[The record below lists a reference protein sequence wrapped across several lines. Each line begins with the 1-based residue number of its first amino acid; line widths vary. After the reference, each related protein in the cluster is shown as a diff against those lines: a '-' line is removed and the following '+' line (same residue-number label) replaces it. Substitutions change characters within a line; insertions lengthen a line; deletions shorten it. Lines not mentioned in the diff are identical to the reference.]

1 MIVLNYFDVL
11 KNWLRCLQSIEITSV
26 PFPLTSLYGGLSS
39 STEKPTTSIF
49 LKWCTF
55 SGVLVTEWLYRM
67 LQIVQNVRFG
77 LQHPSFSFDYKDNDT
92 SQIFDSLK
100 DLVISAEEKGFDSF
114 WVMDHFHQLQ
124 MLGPPGEPMLEGWT
138 TISALTGVTTKI
150 KLGTLVTGVIYR
162 HPSILAKMSATID
175 VLSKGRLFMGIG
187 AGWNE
192 EESLAYGIASSFPS
206 NRERLDRLEEAIQ
219 IIRKMWTDEP
229 TATFIGKY
237 YHIKN
242 AYCNPKP
249 IQRPSPPI
257 LVGGQ
262 GEKRTLEIV
271 AKYADACN
279 LIGSLETVKKKLDIL
294 KEHCKKVGRDYDSIL
309 KTKLG
314 GVLIDNNEEEAKKR
328 VNRIF
333 KGMSEQ
339 QINEYIIY
347 GTPDR
352 VLKQIEMLDEVGIQ
366 YLIVNLESSR
376 QTEELESF
384 AKNVIEKMN

>member
-1 MIVLNYFDVL
+1 M
-11 KNWLRCLQSIEITSV
+11 
-26 PFPLTSLYGGLSS
+26 
-39 STEKPTTSIF
+39 
-49 LKWCTF
+49 
-55 SGVLVTEWLYRM
+55 
-67 LQIVQNVRFG
+67 RFG

-92 SQIFDSLK
+92 SQIFHSLES
-100 DLVISAEEKGFDSF
+100 LVTSAEEKGFDSF

-124 MLGPPGEPMLEGWT
+124 MMGAPGEPMLEGWT
-138 TISALTGVTTKI
+138 TISALAGVTKKI
-150 KLGTLVTGVIYR
+150 KLGTLVTGIIYR
-162 HPSILAKMSATID
+162 HPSILAKIGATLD
-175 VLSKGRLFMGIG
+175 VLSKGRLFMGVG

-206 NRERLDRLEEAIQ
+206 IRERLDRLEEAIQ

-237 YHIKN
+237 YQIKN

-257 LVGGQ
+257 LVGGE

-279 LIGSLETVKKKLDIL
+279 LFGSPETVKRKLDVL

-314 GVLIDNNEEEAKKR
+314 GVLIDNDEEEAKKR
-328 VNRIF
+328 VNLIL

-339 QINEYIIY
+339 QIKEYIIY
-347 GTPDR
+347 GTADS
-352 VLKQIEMLDEVGIQ
+352 VLQQIEMLEKVGIQ
-366 YLIVNLESSR
+366 YFIVNLEPSR
-376 QTEELESF
+376 QFDELESF
-384 AKNVIEKMN
+384 AKNIIEKMR